1 MNADDL
7 QKKVEE
13 QILDSYEAMY
23 RLAYTYV
30 RNEEDA
36 LDIVQESVYKA
47 IKYSGRVRQEAH
59 IHTWLWRIV
68 MNTAVDFI
76 RKNSR
81 EIATDETHETGR
93 EDVYQDFDTLE
104 ALEILDEREKTIVVL
119 RFFEDLK
126 LDDIARILNENTSTV
141 KTVLYRSLKKLRVR
155 LTEGE
160 MLYEG

>member
-1 MNADDL
+1 MNAEAI

-13 QILDSYEAMY
+13 QVLDSYEAMY

-30 RNEEDA
+30 KNEDDA

-47 IKYSGRVRQEAH
+47 IKYAGRIRQEQH
-59 IHTWLWRIV
+59 IRTWLWRIV

-76 RKNSR
+76 RKNHK
-81 EIATDETHETGR
+81 EIAEEQMEDVGK
-93 EDVYQDFDTLE
+93 EDVYQDFDTIE
-104 ALEILDEREKTIVVL
+104 ALEILDEREKTVVVL
-119 RFFEDLK
+119 RFFEDQK

-141 KTVLYRSLKKLRVR
+141 KTVLYRSLKKLKIR

>member
-1 MNADDL
+1 M
-7 QKKVEE
+7 
-13 QILDSYEAMY
+13 
-23 RLAYTYV
+23 
-30 RNEEDA
+30 
-36 LDIVQESVYKA
+36 
-47 IKYSGRVRQEAH
+47 RQEAH
-59 IHTWLWRIV
+59 IRTWLWRIV
-68 MNTAVDFI
+68 RNTAVDFI

>member
-1 MNADDL
+1 M
-7 QKKVEE
+7 
-13 QILDSYEAMY
+13 
-23 RLAYTYV
+23 
-30 RNEEDA
+30 
-36 LDIVQESVYKA
+36 YKA

-59 IHTWLWRIV
+59 IRTWLWRIV